1 MSAADR
7 PFLNDASRLEKAE
20 IHANERKLR
29 QGERQGTTYHA
40 QAMAGL
46 DEPPPGGRFA
56 QARYVTGSEP
66 STRYPAASSPWTAGN
81 DAGLEPPT
89 GIEIDAQE
97 PCGEYGEVQ
106 ASLAASSNPALSQ
119 RVRTASVEDDGA
131 ASKLARGQREL
142 ITSTRVAGSAHRVSS
157 DERRDFSPGQPPEQP
172 DDGLDVPRRADGFP
186 MSSHA
191 IKPRRKLK

>member
-7 PFLNDASRLEKAE
+7 PYVNDASRLEKAE

-66 STRYPAASSPWTAGN
+66 STQYPAASSPWTAGN
-81 DAGLEPPT
+81 DAGLEPPLNQDVNFVEPA
-89 GIEIDAQE
+89 GEAHEIEKALSELAQE
-97 PCGEYGEVQ
+97 GQGCKPISAGEDNAAPFGRAVAPTEV
-106 ASLAASSNPALSQ
+106 APFAK
-119 RVRTASVEDDGA
+119 VVETGA
-131 ASKLARGQREL
+131 A
-142 ITSTRVAGSAHRVSS
+142 I
-157 DERRDFSPGQPPEQP
+157 PP
-172 DDGLDVPRRADGFP
+172 DGLGDCPRRADGTPLSTSVNF
-186 MSSHA
+186 M
-191 IKPRRKLK
+191 KRRKLA